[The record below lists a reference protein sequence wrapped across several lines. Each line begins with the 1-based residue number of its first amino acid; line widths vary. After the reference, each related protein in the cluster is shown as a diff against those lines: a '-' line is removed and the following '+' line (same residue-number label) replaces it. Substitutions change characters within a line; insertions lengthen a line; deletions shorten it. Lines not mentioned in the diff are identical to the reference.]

1 MKQYDYM
8 GHKSIEDYVAEE
20 MNEMQQEM
28 NKDVEHESNDMNV
41 DEQMT
46 LEMNEQ
52 RRAAAVQ
59 AMREY
64 LDTHQI
70 RMKGPWKKT
79 SEPRVQRHLQ

>member
-8 GHKSIEDYVAEE
+8 GHKSIEDYVADE

-70 RMKGPWKKT
+70 RMKGENK
-79 SEPRVQRHLQ
+79 